1 MGDENEDVIVKEIDV
16 YLSKSLANNVYVLQV
31 TKLTQKYVIEIL
43 IIKNDSKKNKV
54 SRETYR

>member
-31 TKLTQKYVIEIL
+31 TKLTQKYLIEIL
-43 IIKNDSKKNKV
+43 IKNDSKINKV